1 MQVSSGESM
10 LSILQRTWR
19 LEGSRAFFR
28 GLSSPLAANAPIN
41 AIVFGA
47 RGNAARILEEW
58 MPRPR
63 EEVESGI
70 PSYWRGAV
78 AACWAGTAQLVLC
91 VPSEVVKCKLQ
102 VQSTP
107 IVPATAAASASAAP
121 SVAAFAEPIYK
132 GSWDCTKQIY
142 HAGGIRALYSGFW
155 VTFWRDV
162 PAYAAWFVAYDYTRA
177 LMQTD
182 QQRREGK
189 PVSQWITLSAGSVAG
204 IATWISTYPLDV
216 LSVHNDTLTRS
227 CFHATVCA
235 SVLWREKHAPTDRG
249 RLCSS
254 HRNICRSRRKSIIQT
269 APPSTPPAE
278 KKMLH
283 VARVNYARYGAGF
296 FFKGLAPTLLR
307 AVPVSAVTFLV
318 YEWALEAMGK

>member
-58 MPRPR
+58 CPRPR
-63 EEVESGI
+63 EEVGSGV

-107 IVPATAAASASAAP
+107 IVPAAAAASAGASVASAAT
-121 SVAAFAEPIYK
+121 SAATASAEPIYK

-142 HAGGIRALYSGFW
+142 RSGGIAALYAGFW

-216 LSVHNDTLTRS
+216 L
-227 CFHATVCA
+227 
-235 SVLWREKHAPTDRG
+235 
-249 RLCSS
+249 
-254 HRNICRSRRKSIIQT
+254 KSIIQT
-269 APPSTPPAE
+269 SPPSTPAAE